1 MRTADLFPETL
12 VARAKPRKLMHVAEA
27 CQIETGEA
35 SDIGKPLCRMRC
47 HRCAAETDWL
57 MFDSVSEAKRGI
69 PCEACN

>member
-1 MRTADLFPETL
+1 
-12 VARAKPRKLMHVAEA
+12 MHVAEA